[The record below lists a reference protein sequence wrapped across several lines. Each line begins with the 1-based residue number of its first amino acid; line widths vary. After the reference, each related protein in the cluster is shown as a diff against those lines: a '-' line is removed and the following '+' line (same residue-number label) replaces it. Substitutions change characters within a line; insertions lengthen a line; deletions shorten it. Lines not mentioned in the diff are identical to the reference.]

1 MTSGDDNGAFRLS
14 FLGLVPLPSR
24 SMTSSRLLS
33 LALCAALA
41 TSAHAAD
48 DATSAQPPL
57 TEQTQRSGGQLP
69 AEQQR
74 VDFEQAELHFSVGPS
89 QQSLDAEAIL
99 TFGARE
105 ATDAL
110 LLDLDPHFAISKLSV
125 DGKTLPPGQWSN
137 PDGRLRITLPKPL
150 AKGGKAVVDI
160 RYGGKPHVAKKAPW
174 DGGFVWSHT
183 DDGQPWIATA
193 VEGEGCDLFWPCID
207 HPQGKPALVDTYVT
221 VPKSLAAPGNGVLV
235 DIKERGDTHTYHWRA
250 KHPTTYAI
258 SINVGPFDVLK
269 GDYHSR
275 YGNTI
280 PMQMWYLRGHEAQA
294 KQLFAEFPRML
305 DFFEQEIGPYPFGD
319 EKMGVVETPHL
330 GMEHQTIN
338 AYGNGYPRSEY
349 GFDWLLQHEFSHE
362 WFGNQMTNADWD
374 DMWLHE
380 GFGTYMQPLYGQYLY
395 GDMPYF
401 SMLQNERSMVKNAF
415 PVVAGRSQYEE
426 DVYDSKRGPG
436 NDIYYKGSLMLH
448 TLRQMIGDQA
458 FFESIRRLVYGRP
471 DPKPGN
477 FTPHYAT
484 THDYIEIVNQVS
496 GRNLNW
502 FFDVYLREAALPKLE
517 TRQEGNTLTLHWQ
530 VPHDKPFP
538 MPLEVQVGDKLLTV
552 PMIGGNASVT
562 APAGT
567 LVIIDPRSK
576 VLRDLPHFAD
586 YQQWK
591 KEQADK
597 KAKGA
602 K

>member
-1 MTSGDDNGAFRLS
+1 MTRLR
-14 FLGLVPLPSR
+14 PL
-24 SMTSSRLLS
+24 TF
-33 LALCAALA
+33 ALCIALA
-41 TSAHAAD
+41 ATTHAT
-48 DATSAQPPL
+48 DAQAPEQPPL
-57 TEQTQRSGGQLP
+57 TEQTQRSGGLMP

-74 VDFEQAELHFSVGPS
+74 VNFDHAELHFRVDPA
-89 QQSLDAEAIL
+89 QHTLDAQARL

-105 ATDAL
+105 ATDVV
-110 LLDLDPHFAISKLSV
+110 LLDLDPHLSISKLSV
-125 DGKTLPPGQWSN
+125 DGKKLTDQQWSN
-137 PDGRLRITLPKPL
+137 PDGRLRIALPRPL
-150 AKGGKAVVDI
+150 AKGDKTTIDI
-160 RYGGKPHVAKKAPW
+160 VYGGKPHVAKKAPW

-183 DDGQPWIATA
+183 DDNQPWIATA

-207 HPQGKPALVDTYVT
+207 HPQGKPDLVDTYIT
-221 VPKSLAAPGNGVLV
+221 VPKSLAAPGNGTLI
-235 DIKERGDTHTYHWRA
+235 DIEQRGDEHTYHWRA

-258 SINVGPFDVLK
+258 SINIGPFDVLK

-294 KQLFAEFPRML
+294 RQLFGEFPRML

-362 WFGNQMTNADWD
+362 WFGNQVTNADWD
-374 DMWLHE
+374 DMWIHE

-401 SMLQNERSMVKNAF
+401 AMLQNERSMVKNAF
-415 PVVAGRSQYEE
+415 PIVKGQSQLED
-426 DVYDSKRGPG
+426 DVYNAEHGPG

-477 FTPHYAT
+477 FAPHYAT
-484 THDYIEIVNQVS
+484 TRDYIDIVNQVS
-496 GRNLNW
+496 GRDLNW

-517 TRQEGNTLTLHWQ
+517 ARHEGNTLSLHWQ

-538 MPLEVQVGDKLLTV
+538 MPVEVQIGDKLVTV
-552 PMIGGNASVT
+552 PMHGGAASIP
-562 APAGT
+562 APQDA
-567 LVIIDPRSK
+567 LVIVDPHSK
-576 VLRDLPHFAD
+576 LLREMPHVAE

-591 KEQADK
+591 KQQAEK
-597 KAKGA
+597 KAATK
-602 K
+602 

>member
-1 MTSGDDNGAFRLS
+1 MRRLR
-14 FLGLVPLPSR
+14 PL
-24 SMTSSRLLS
+24 T
-33 LALCAALA
+33 LALCAALCIA
-41 TSAHAAD
+41 AHAE
-48 DATSAQPPL
+48 DAQPTAQPPL
-57 TEQTQRSGGQLP
+57 TEQTQRSGGTMP

-74 VDFEQAELHFSVGPS
+74 VNFDHAELHFSVDPT
-89 QQSLDAEAIL
+89 QQTLDAEAQL
-99 TFGARE
+99 TFTARE
-105 ATDAL
+105 PTDVL
-110 LLDLDPHFAISKLSV
+110 LLDLDPHLTVSKLTV
-125 DGKTLPPGQWSN
+125 NGKALSQGQWSN
-137 PDGRLRITLPKPL
+137 PEGRLRIALPKPL

-207 HPQGKPALVDTYVT
+207 HPQGKPDLVDTYIT
-221 VPKSLAAPGNGVLV
+221 VPKTLAAPGNGTLV
-235 DIKERGDTHTYHWRA
+235 DIQNHGDKRTYHWRA

-258 SINVGPFDVLK
+258 SLNIGPFDVLK

-362 WFGNQMTNADWD
+362 WFGNQVTNADWD

-380 GFGTYMQPLYGQYLY
+380 GFGTYMQPLYGQYFY

-401 SMLQNERSMVKNAF
+401 AMLQNERAMVKNAF
-415 PVVAGRSQYEE
+415 PIVKGQSQFEHE
-426 DVYDSKRGPG
+426 VYDADHGPG

-477 FTPHYAT
+477 FQPHYAT
-484 THDYIEIVNQVS
+484 TREYIDIVNQVS
-496 GRNLNW
+496 GRDLNW

-517 TRQEGNTLTLHWQ
+517 TRHEGNTLTLHWQ

-538 MPLEVQVGDKLLTV
+538 MPVDVQVGDKVITV
-552 PMIGGNASVT
+552 PMTGGSASIA
-562 APAGT
+562 APAGV
-567 LVIIDPRSK
+567 LVIVDPRSK
-576 VLRDLPHFAD
+576 VLRDMPHFAE

-591 KEQADK
+591 KEQAEK
-597 KAKGA
+597 KAAA